1 MSATNR
7 GGQRDKLDRYY
18 TPDNVARACT
28 DRLTIPDGATVLEPS
43 VGGGAFVRAVLAA
56 TRGTADITG
65 CDLDPEADGLHLC
78 DEHVIGD
85 FLDYADMMG
94 PFDLVI
100 GNPPYADAADHV
112 RAALRVAPRVA
123 FLLRLNLLESV
134 RRVKFW
140 QETPLASVHVLSKRP
155 SFTGGGTD
163 ATAYAFFVWDKAH
176 TGPAKVYWISPGEVL

>member
-7 GGQRDKLDRYY
+7 GGDRDKLDRYY

-28 DRLTIPDGATVLEPS
+28 ARITIPDGATVLEPS

-56 TRGTADITG
+56 TNGTADIHG
-65 CDLDPEADGLHLC
+65 CDLDPDADGLHLC
-78 DEHVIGD
+78 DDHTIGD

-100 GNPPYADAADHV
+100 GNPPYADAAAHV
-112 RAALRVAPRVA
+112 EAALRVAPRVA

-134 RRVKFW
+134 RRAQFW
-140 QETPLASVHVLSKRP
+140 QETPIASIHVLCKRP

-163 ATAYAFFVWDKAH
+163 ATGYAFFVWDKSH
-176 TGPAKVYWISPGEVL
+176 KGEPTVHWIAPVDML